1 MRTLIPFMEFMKEVS
16 FIFNIHLP
24 NLEVFYRVFKDK
36 KSCIAIAESNR
47 ISPRTKD
54 IAIKYH
60 NFRSFVQ
67 KKIICIR
74 YIDNR
79 EQTEET
85 FNQPLNKALFI
96 YL

>member
-1 MRTLIPFMEFMKEVS
+1 MRKVIPFMAFMKEVP

-24 NLEVFYRVFKDK
+24 KLKVFYRVFKDK

-85 FNQPLNKALFI
+85 FNQPLNKSLFI